1 MTEQE
6 YYDSIAKYEIEKQN
20 EDEEEL
26 AKIDAMFASRRD
38 ANEDAKLA
46 KYEEELAMIAG
57 AEDSVTGCDR
67 WMSEEVGWQNG
78 MQGLEK

>member
-38 ANEDAKLA
+38 ANEDAQLA
-46 KYEEELAMIAG
+46 KYEEELSMIAG